1 MLATLRSKWLITGT
15 LVCGLVLV
23 SAAAGSASTQIP
35 VIKQTVTKQAVAATP
50 PGRGVGNAGP
60 FVRGQFATN
69 CTFTHSATDDPI
81 VHNGMPGMSHLH
93 NFFGNT
99 TTDANSSTA
108 SLLAGGT
115 TCRESADRSAYWTP
129 ALLQDGVVAVPEFAR
144 IYYLGTRGRIVEPL
158 PNGYK
163 MISGF
168 TNQTVRWTCTLPGG
182 IVIKRGANAATV
194 PTCSGAERLV
204 AHVRFPNCWDGHN
217 LDSADHKSHAVFPVR
232 GRCPAE
238 HNVRVPEISVNVH
251 YPASVHGGSGVSLVS
266 GGPETMHADAF
277 LAWQGERQRY
287 LVARCL
293 NTHSKCGAAQRV
305 R

>member
-1 MLATLRSKWLITGT
+1 MLATLRSKGLIAGT

-23 SAAAGSASTQIP
+23 SAAAGSASAQIP
-35 VIKQTVTKQAVAATP
+35 VIKPTVTKQVVAAKP
-50 PGRGVGNAGP
+50 PGL
-60 FVRGQFATN
+60 RGQFVTT
-69 CTFTHSATDDPI
+69 CTFTHSATVDPI
-81 VHNGMPGMSHLH
+81 VQPGMPGMSHLH

-129 ALLQDGVVAVPEFAR
+129 ALSQDGVVAVPEFAR
-144 IYYLGTRGRIVEPL
+144 IYYRGTKGLKVKPL

-163 MISGF
+163 IISGF
-168 TNQTVRWTCTLPGG
+168 TKQTVSWTCRVPGG
-182 IVIKRGANAATV
+182 IVSQRGANAATV
-194 PTCSGAERLV
+194 PTCSVGERLV
-204 AHVRFPNCWDGHN
+204 VSVRFPNCWDGR
-217 LDSADHKSHAVFPVR
+217 LDSVDHKSHAVFPVR
-232 GRCPAE
+232 GRCPAS
-238 HNVRVPEISVNVH
+238 HNVRVPEISVNVR
-251 YPASVHGGSGVSLVS
+251 YPASVRGGAGVSLAS

-287 LVARCL
+287 LVAQCL
-293 NTHSKCGAAQRV
+293 NTHKKCGAAHLV